1 LSETEVEIVKL
12 IGWTKFQKDQLDKI
26 NSNWVHEGTIIK
38 GQKKQSSKGSAVETI
53 LNVGSGYFIA
63 MALNLY
69 FLPHFINGIVEQSIL
84 IAAMIGLVYTI
95 TSMIRSFVFRR
106 LFNKMTGKRKWL

>member
-1 LSETEVEIVKL
+1 MRNSNEEYKKLCIELSERNFKL
-12 IGWTKFQKDQLDKI
+12 IKENKELRG
-26 NSNWVHEGTIIK
+26 N
-38 GQKKQSSKGSAVETI
+38 KQSSKGSAVETI

-63 MALNLY
+63 MALNLF
-69 FLPHFINGIVEQSIL
+69 FLPHFIDGIVEQSIL